1 MDNLECF
8 VLVVVD
14 IPTSQKYV
22 PIISHKLDYN
32 HGTDTKL
39 ENLIVIFNLSTVGPR
54 DTRPQAARTSTMHVF
69 E

>member
-14 IPTSQKYV
+14 IPNSQKYV

-32 HGTDTKL
+32 HGTGTKL
-39 ENLIVIFNLSTVGPR
+39 ENLIVIFNLSI
-54 DTRPQAARTSTMHVF
+54 
-69 E
+69 